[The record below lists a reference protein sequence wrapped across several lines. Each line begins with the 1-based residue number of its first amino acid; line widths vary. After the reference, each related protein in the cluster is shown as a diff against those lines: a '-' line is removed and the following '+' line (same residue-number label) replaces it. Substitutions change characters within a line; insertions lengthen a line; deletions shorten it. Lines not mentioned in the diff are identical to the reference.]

1 MIFLSHNYKD
11 KPLIREIAQNLE
23 KVFGR
28 EKVFYDEWSIQ
39 PGDSIIDKMN
49 TGIENCKYFLFFVSK
64 NSLASKMV
72 TLEWQS
78 ALMKRSK
85 DIKFIPIKLDESVF
99 PAIIGHILYINL
111 YEQGLKVATR
121 QIVDVIT
128 GKNTFKEITG
138 FSNLNA
144 EAKSEGNDL
153 VVEIKANYYMEPNS
167 RYLLVVDNNESDLTW
182 KLPDFTEYTSG
193 FNNNISFT
201 TGVHNCILVEV
212 DKVTSPNFPVIVILK
227 PLTDKPIRLLY
238 VMHATS
244 RKDFAAIPLMFKGM
258 AE

>member
-1 MIFLSHNYKD
+1 
-11 KPLIREIAQNLE
+11 
-23 KVFGR
+23 
-28 EKVFYDEWSIQ
+28 
-39 PGDSIIDKMN
+39 
-49 TGIENCKYFLFFVSK
+49 
-64 NSLASKMV
+64 
-72 TLEWQS
+72 
-78 ALMKRSK
+78 MKRSK

-99 PAIIGHILYINL
+99 PAIISHILYINL
-111 YEQGLKVATR
+111 YEQGLEIATR
-121 QIVDVIT
+121 QIIDVIT
-128 GKNTFKEITG
+128 GKNTFQEITG
-138 FSNLNA
+138 FSNLIA
-144 EAKSEGNDL
+144 EAKLEGNNL
-153 VVEIKANYYMEPNS
+153 VVEIKADYYMEPNS

-182 KLPDFTEYTSG
+182 ELPDFTEYTSG

-258 AE
+258 AA